1 MGADAGFLK
10 LIGPELQRLL
20 PELDEKARRLT
31 LGAVARAA
39 GDGGTGAVAR
49 LTGASWQTV
58 ADGAAELESGQVA
71 APGRV
76 RRPGAGRPKLA
87 ETDPGLVPALLA
99 LVQDSARGDPES
111 PLLWTTKSAAH
122 LAGELTARG
131 HACSPQTAWRLL
143 REQGFSTQANAKAKE
158 GRRHPDRDARFRY
171 IAAQAKEHL
180 AAGQPVISV
189 DARKKEQVGEY
200 AQAGREWRPG
210 GDPVKVRD
218 HSFADRESGHA
229 IPYGVYDVA
238 ANAGFVNVGTGGNTA
253 ALAVESIRRWWQ
265 LAGEDAYPAAGR
277 LLVTCDAGG
286 SNGRENRAWK
296 AGLAALAAGTGLE
309 ITVLHFPPGTSK
321 WNQIEHR
328 LFSQITLGWRGRP
341 LTSYDVVI
349 NTISA
354 VTTRTGLTVTA
365 VLDRNPCPTGT
376 RISDQQVK
384 DIEDRHLTRHG
395 FHGEWNYTVLPV
407 PRPAPEPEP
416 EPRPARPGRATGDL
430 LNHPALTGMDPADL
444 TALAAALEI
453 PSRARREQRRYLR
466 HGRARQRAPGAGG
479 ANRKLD
485 LTDHLL
491 ATRMRQHL
499 NLPPKVIGALLGAHG
514 TTISHATSLTAS
526 LLAAHPQP
534 PAAPPPGI
542 RLRTPGDLR
551 EYAAGHGITIPA
563 GIGGHTPP
571 ADSTLQAPDTPQTQ
585 LNLECLQ
592 NRTNVPSTHPG
603 AGAGQLSSVSQTDW
617 RWGTPEASAT
627 VRSKRMR
634 ARRPSNSRAESMLW
648 NQEPRVIRHRSLV
661 LGTPASRAIPMPAAP
676 PGREVVS
683 WCPRRNWSGS
693 VLWIGEQTAW

>member
-1 MGADAGFLK
+1 MGADAEFLK

-39 GDGGTGAVAR
+39 GDGGIGAVAR

-71 APGRV
+71 AAGRV

-122 LAGELTARG
+122 LAGELAVRG

-158 GRRHPDRDARFRY
+158 GRRHPDRDAQFRY
-171 IAAQAKEHL
+171 IAAQATEHL

-189 DARKKEQVGEY
+189 DAKKKEQVGDY
-200 AQAGREWRPG
+200 AQAGREWRPK
-210 GDPVKVRD
+210 GDPVQVRD

-238 ANAGFVNVGTGGNTA
+238 AGAGFVNVGTGGNTA

-265 LAGEDAYPAAGR
+265 LAGQDAYPAAGR

-286 SNGRENRAWK
+286 SNGWKNRAWK

-321 WNQIEHR
+321 WNKIEHR

-384 DIEDRHLTRHG
+384 DIEDRYLTRHG

-416 EPRPARPGRATGDL
+416 EPQPARPGRAAGDL
-430 LNHPALTGMDPADL
+430 LNHPALTGMDPAGL
-444 TALAAALEI
+444 TALAAALEV
-453 PSRARREQRRYLR
+453 PFRARREQHRYLR
-466 HGRARQRAPGAGG
+466 HGRARQRAQGAGG

-499 NLPPKVIGALLGAHG
+499 SLPATVIGALLRADR

-526 LLAAHPQP
+526 LLAAQPQP
-534 PAAPPPGI
+534 PAAQPPRI
-542 RLRTPGDLR
+542 RLRTLSDLR
-551 EYAAGHGITIPA
+551 DYAAGHGITIPA
-563 GIGGHTPP
+563 LDQAETPP
-571 ADSTLQAPDTPQTQ
+571 HDTLTTRATPQTHV
-585 LNLECLQ
+585 NLE
-592 NRTNVPSTHPG
+592 
-603 AGAGQLSSVSQTDW
+603 
-617 RWGTPEASAT
+617 
-627 VRSKRMR
+627 
-634 ARRPSNSRAESMLW
+634 
-648 NQEPRVIRHRSLV
+648 
-661 LGTPASRAIPMPAAP
+661 
-676 PGREVVS
+676 
-683 WCPRRNWSGS
+683 
-693 VLWIGEQTAW
+693 